1 MNQKATNRVK
11 PYEELEFRDNFM
23 FSRVMLDKQLC
34 RDVLECLLQ
43 HPVGELDDPIPE
55 REFQHTSDGKSIRL
69 DIYTRYESTVYDAE
83 MQNLNHKSIDSLQL
97 PRRTRFYQASIDMDH
112 LDKGESYRTLPDSTI
127 LFICTFDPFGKG
139 LSKYTLRGICEEDR
153 DIIIDDG
160 AERIFYNCSY
170 RGGDIPADLRQ
181 FYDYVETGR
190 SSNDLTKRID
200 RAVEN
205 ARLKEEWRSI
215 YMYYDINIMD
225 AREEGREEG
234 RAEGREEGR
243 AEGREEGR
251 VEGREEGRAE
261 GRAEERKNTEAA
273 IRRAEIAE
281 ERVKELEAKLSS
293 VQ

>member
-1 MNQKATNRVK
+1 
-11 PYEELEFRDNFM
+11 M

-69 DIYTRYESTVYDAE
+69 DIYTRDESNVYDAE

-160 AERIFYNCSY
+160 ALRIFYNCSY

-225 AREEGREEG
+225 ARD
-234 RAEGREEGR
+234 
-243 AEGREEGR
+243 
-251 VEGREEGRAE
+251 EGREEGRAE

-273 IRRAEIAE
+273 IRRAEAAE